1 MGTDSPITPHGR
13 NLRELALMA
22 EQGMAAPEAL
32 AAATQ
37 TAADLL
43 GLQDELGSIEA
54 GKRADLVLVSG
65 DPLQLATLGEHVEA
79 VWKDGVEVSG
89 GRLAPASAA

>member
-1 MGTDSPITPHGR
+1 
-13 NLRELALMA
+13 
-22 EQGMAAPEAL
+22 MAAPEAL

-37 TAADLL
+37 TAAELL

-65 DPLQLATLGEHVEA
+65 DPCSSPLSASMSKRSGRTAWRCREWLA
-79 VWKDGVEVSG
+79 S
-89 GRLAPASAA
+89 PSAA